1 MRLTALFALL
11 LAALSL
17 GLAACGDD
25 DDDDGGGSDQPPAF
39 EVEINDDGVTAPETA
54 GAGAL
59 ELRVSNTGKRDH
71 SAQVVA
77 IGDGHS
83 ADEVLAAGEEWGD
96 KGGLLPEWIEFV
108 GGVGTTKG
116 GGTGTAVVELP
127 AGEYGV
133 FDIDGEAADAFA
145 AFTVEGDDGGGLP
158 DTDSRVEAVDYSFNA
173 EGLQAGS
180 QSVTFENAGEEP
192 HHLVGAP
199 LLPGKTEADVKKFV
213 ETEKGESP
221 VDESK
226 FFNTAIVSGGDSAVV
241 DLRLESGDY
250 AFLCFIPDREGGPP
264 HVAKGMV
271 AVVPVE

>member
-1 MRLTALFALL
+1 MRLTPLLALL

-25 DDDDGGGSDQPPAF
+25 DDDDGGGGQPQAF
-39 EVEINDDGVTAPETA
+39 EVEITDDGVTAPETA
-54 GAGAL
+54 DAGAL
-59 ELRVSNTGKRDH
+59 ELRVSNSGKRDH
-71 SAQVVA
+71 SAQVVR
-77 IGDGHS
+77 IGDGHT
-83 ADEVLAAGEEWGD
+83 ADEVIAAGEEWGD
-96 KGGLLPEWIEFV
+96 KGGQLPEWIEFM

-127 AGEYGV
+127 PGDYGV
-133 FDIDGEAADAFA
+133 FDIESDAEDAFA
-145 AFTVEGDDGGGLP
+145 AFTVEGDEGEGP
-158 DTDSRVEAVDYSFNA
+158 PETDSRVEALDYSFSA

-213 ETEKGESP
+213 ETEKGKPP

-226 FFNTAIVSGGDSAVV
+226 FFNTAIVSGGESAVV

-250 AFLCFIPDREGGPP
+250 AFLCFIPDRAGGPP
-264 HVAKGMV
+264 HAAKGMV
-271 AVVPVE
+271 SVVTVE

>member
-1 MRLTALFALL
+1 MRLTPLLALL

-17 GLAACGDD
+17 GLMACGDD
-25 DDDDGGGSDQPPAF
+25 DDDDGGSDQPQAF
-39 EVEINDDGVTAPETA
+39 EIEVTDDGVTAPETA
-54 GAGAL
+54 DAGAL
-59 ELRVSNTGKRDH
+59 ELRFTNAGKRDH

-77 IGDGHS
+77 IGEGHG
-83 ADEVLAAGEEWGD
+83 ADEVIAAGEEWGD
-96 KGGLLPEWIEFV
+96 KGGQLPEWIEFV
-108 GGVGTTKG
+108 GGIGTTKA

-127 AGEYGV
+127 PGEYGV
-133 FDIDGEAADAFA
+133 FDIDSDAEDAFA
-145 AFTVEGDDGGGLP
+145 AFTVEGDGDEGLP
-158 DTDSRVEAVDYSFNA
+158 ETDSSVEAVDYSFNA

-199 LLPGKTEADVKKFV
+199 LLPGKTEADVKEFV

-226 FFNTAIVSGGDSAVV
+226 FFNTAIISGGESAVV

-264 HVAKGMV
+264 HAAKGMV
-271 AVVPVE
+271 TVVPVG